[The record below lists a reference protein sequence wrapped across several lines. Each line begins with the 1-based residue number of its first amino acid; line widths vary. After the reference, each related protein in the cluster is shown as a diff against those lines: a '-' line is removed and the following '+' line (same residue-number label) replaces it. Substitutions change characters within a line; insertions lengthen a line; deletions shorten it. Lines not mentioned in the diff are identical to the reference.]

1 MAQAKKTGVKR
12 NTVVNQMEV
21 YKEEVEEEK
30 LYKVK
35 LYIYPQWKSP
45 IAIFD
50 EDELQNQ
57 DAMMVLCA
65 RQ

>member
-1 MAQAKKTGVKR
+1 
-12 NTVVNQMEV
+12 MEV
-21 YKEEVEEEK
+21 YKEEVEEER

-57 DAMMVLCA
+57 DTMMVLCA